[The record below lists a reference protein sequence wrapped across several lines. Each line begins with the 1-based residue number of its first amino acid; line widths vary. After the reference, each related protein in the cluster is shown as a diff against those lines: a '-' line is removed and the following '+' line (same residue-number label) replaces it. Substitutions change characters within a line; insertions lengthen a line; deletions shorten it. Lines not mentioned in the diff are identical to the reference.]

1 MPDSA
6 LDSDDVIEQIQ
17 ASDRFD
23 RFVAEIAEHFHDG
36 NYKDDRI
43 PEIKASFRQQAQ
55 EAGLPEGDA
64 RAVAGRLIGVL
75 MQEAGQKAPPPPEAD
90 EPDRPPYNPEELTDS
105 SDRASATWSLL
116 DVVRAPTESLEG
128 DADDAVAVLKDGVQ
142 RALIVLA
149 CVYAADA
156 TRNEVPP
163 RFTSQFQKAMTS
175 PSPGGLMNFLEWAA
189 ARSFSDA
196 AGPLAAYID
205 DVEKSGDGWF
215 SRLATLRNQW
225 AHPDEYDVE
234 TTLDETREVLEAP
247 PSFVTTSTLA
257 ALDDGTVH
265 WTGMMG
271 EPIPLEPFLFHE
283 EPNLY
288 VPEEMDPPDRLRF
301 SAQTDPPGRGFSEIW
316 HELRVADRDLKD
328 PTPPELWAKLK
339 STTSSTHP
347 DSSTADPGHLSS
359 FAEADAPG
367 LLVVP
372 SLAAAARSAL
382 VMQWPSA
389 QILSYALED
398 DQSLRDPL
406 SDLLGLDRPPSWE
419 DLCRLQHSDTPAVFV
434 VDVTD
439 LENSAV
445 LQRLYELADLHD
457 TCAPTHLKFVLCR
470 PQEKIEN
477 DQEAIWDRLPSHLSD
492 LLFPP
497 SSNPALKLSA
507 HLWTPKQRFAWHK
520 RLLLRIQDLFP
531 SS

>member
-6 LDSDDVIEQIQ
+6 LDSDAVIEQIQ
-17 ASDRFD
+17 ASDQFD
-23 RFVAEIAEHFHDG
+23 RFVEEIAEHFHEQG
-36 NYKDDRI
+36 YKNDRI
-43 PEIKASFRQQAQ
+43 PEIKASFRQRAQ

-75 MQEAGQKAPPPPEAD
+75 MQEAGQKAPPPPDD
-90 EPDRPPYNPEELTDS
+90 EDPDRPPYHPEELTDA
-105 SDRASATWSLL
+105 SDRASTTWSLL

-128 DADDAVAVLKDGVQ
+128 DADDTIAILKDGVQ
-142 RALIVLA
+142 RALIVLVS
-149 CVYAADA
+149 VYAADA
-156 TRNEVPP
+156 ARNEVPP
-163 RFTSQFQKAMTS
+163 GFTAEFEKALTS
-175 PSPGGLMNFLEWAA
+175 PSPGGLMNFLKWAA

-196 AGPLAAYID
+196 AGPLTAYIS
-205 DVEKSGDGWF
+205 DVEKSNNGWF
-215 SRLATLRNQW
+215 SHLATLRNRW

-265 WTGMMG
+265 WTGTMG

-328 PTPPELWAKLK
+328 PTPPELRAKLK
-339 STTSSTHP
+339 STTSSSPP

-367 LLVVP
+367 LLIVP
-372 SLAAAARSAL
+372 SLAAVARSAL
-382 VMQWPSA
+382 RMQWPSA
-389 QILSYALED
+389 QVLSYALDEG
-398 DQSLRDPL
+398 QSLRDPL
-406 SDLLGLDRPPSWE
+406 SDLLGLNCPPSWE
-419 DLCRLQHSDTPAVFV
+419 DLCRLQHADTPAVFV
-434 VDVTD
+434 IDVTD
-439 LENSAV
+439 LKSSDV

-457 TCAPTHLKFVLCR
+457 TCAPAHLKFVLCR
-470 PQEKIEN
+470 PQEKIAN

-492 LLFPP
+492 LLFAPR
-497 SSNPALKLSA
+497 SNPALKLPD

-520 RLLLRIQDLFP
+520 RLLLRIQDVCP
-531 SS
+531 SL